1 MASDAVGLK
10 QPSTPAEKAAV
21 INNVGFL
28 LHDAFTHAKRLGIKT
43 ALGTESPLA
52 FEPGNAQVND
62 EGDPAHIIAE
72 DWIRTCPSY
81 VRDRMKH
88 VHGFAI
94 PTSRGPDNEA
104 FAKALYEG
112 MFTRIMRTHPL
123 DYFWLWT
130 YEMWAYGGHAPSRDQ
145 IESVADD
152 FKYAQQV
159 MKELTRPS
167 SSPLSDGGLEVPG
180 EMGRSWNFMMIFPW
194 RFLLERCGMMRRGCG
209 PCFPQGAKVGVPV
222 GMRKTGG

>member
-1 MASDAVGLK
+1 MFGSGTKGMSTVTAPSRREEPTPPIGRARFEHPKTAGVHARKKQPISPTVPTRSLHMMRWRQTRVGLK

-62 EGDPAHIIAE
+62 EGDPAHIITE

-104 FAKALYEG
+104 FAKASTRECSPGSCERIHWIIFG
-112 MFTRIMRTHPL
+112 MDI
-123 DYFWLWT
+123 
-130 YEMWAYGGHAPSRDQ
+130 RD
-145 IESVADD
+145 
-152 FKYAQQV
+152 
-159 MKELTRPS
+159 
-167 SSPLSDGGLEVPG
+167 
-180 EMGRSWNFMMIFPW
+180 
-194 RFLLERCGMMRRGCG
+194 
-209 PCFPQGAKVGVPV
+209 VGVW
-222 GMRKTGG
+222 GTRSFTGSNRIGC